1 MATQRNENDS
11 APLNTDNCNQNE
23 INERTAVLRPTRNS
37 TARRRRIFVTLCI
50 LVTELCERLTFY
62 GVTANL
68 VLFCVEDLKLDSPWP
83 SVTNYLFQGTC
94 YLIPLIGGWLADAYL
109 GRYNTIYGSSLLYVA
124 GTIVLMGVS
133 FKGTETLKAWPDFPH
148 SHALRRFYF
157 VFALVMIAFGTGG
170 IKANVS
176 PFGADQVEQEGPR
189 AVQTFFNWFY
199 WFINVGSLISFT
211 VVVYVQEYG
220 LFYGYL
226 ITTGTMFLATITFV
240 LGRNK
245 YLTKPPGGSQL
256 SETVKIIHNA
266 IKNHHS
272 SDTEMWLDKAKTC
285 FGGKYTDR
293 QVEDVKLLLK
303 VIPVFLLF
311 IVYWIIYSQ
320 VGCYAVVLSA
330 LHMHSRHS
338 QNVKK

>member
-1 MATQRNENDS
+1 MD
-11 APLNTDNCNQNE
+11 TD
-23 INERTAVLRPTRNS
+23 I
-37 TARRRRIFVTLCI
+37 
-50 LVTELCERLTFY
+50 Y
-62 GVTANL
+62 
-68 VLFCVEDLKLDSPWP
+68 KDSPFSKIILP
-83 SVTNYLFQGTC
+83 GTC

-124 GTIVLMGVS
+124 GTIVLMAVS
-133 FKGTETLKAWPDFPH
+133 YEHGGNQHAWPD
-148 SHALRRFYF
+148 SLQSLRRVYF

-211 VVVYVQEYG
+211 VVVWVQEYG

-226 ITTGTMFLATITFV
+226 ITTGTMFLAMIVFV

-245 YLTKPPGGSQL
+245 YRTKPPGGSKL
-256 SETVKIIHNA
+256 SEMVKIIHNA
-266 IKNHHS
+266 IKNQHS
-272 SDTEMWLDKAKTC
+272 SDAEMWLDNAKTC

-320 VGCYAVVLSA
+320 VRCYNSEHL
-330 LHMHSRHS
+330 
-338 QNVKK
+338 

>member
-1 MATQRNENDS
+1 M
-11 APLNTDNCNQNE
+11 
-23 INERTAVLRPTRNS
+23 
-37 TARRRRIFVTLCI
+37 
-50 LVTELCERLTFY
+50 
-62 GVTANL
+62 
-68 VLFCVEDLKLDSPWP
+68 
-83 SVTNYLFQGTC
+83 
-94 YLIPLIGGWLADAYL
+94 IGGWLADAYL

-124 GTIVLMGVS
+124 GTIVLTGVS
-133 FKGTETLKAWPDFPH
+133 FKYKGTATLKAWPDSPH
-148 SHALRRFYF
+148 SHALRRLYF

-211 VVVYVQEYG
+211 VVVYIQEYG

-245 YLTKPPGGSQL
+245 YLNKPPGGSQL

-272 SDTEMWLDKAKTC
+272 SGTEMWLDKAKTC

-320 VGCYAVVLSA
+320 VGSYAVVLSA
-330 LHMHSRHS
+330 LHMHLRHS

>member
-1 MATQRNENDS
+1 M
-11 APLNTDNCNQNE
+11 
-23 INERTAVLRPTRNS
+23 
-37 TARRRRIFVTLCI
+37 
-50 LVTELCERLTFY
+50 
-62 GVTANL
+62 
-68 VLFCVEDLKLDSPWP
+68 
-83 SVTNYLFQGTC
+83 
-94 YLIPLIGGWLADAYL
+94 IGGWLADAYL

-124 GTIVLMGVS
+124 GTIVLTAVS
-133 FKGTETLKAWPDFPH
+133 FKDTETLKLWPDAPH
-148 SHALRRFYF
+148 SHTLRRLYF
-157 VFALVMIAFGTGG
+157 LFALVMIAFGTGG

-199 WFINVGSLISFT
+199 WFINVGSLISFS
-211 VVVYVQEYG
+211 VVVYIQEYSD

-226 ITTGTMFLATITFV
+226 ITTGTMFLAMIAFV

-245 YLTKPPGGSQL
+245 YLNKPPGGSQL
-256 SETVKIIHNA
+256 SEMVKIIHNA

-293 QVEDVKLLLK
+293 EVEDVKLLLK

-320 VGCYAVVLSA
+320 VRVLVRVRTVVLST
-330 LHMHSRHS
+330 LHI
-338 QNVKK
+338 